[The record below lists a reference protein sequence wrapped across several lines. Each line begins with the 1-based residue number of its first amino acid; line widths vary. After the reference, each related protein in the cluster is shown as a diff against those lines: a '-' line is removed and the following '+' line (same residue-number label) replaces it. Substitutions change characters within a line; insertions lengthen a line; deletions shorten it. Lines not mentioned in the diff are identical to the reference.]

1 MKFTTE
7 RIVPHMP
14 ECQPALRTH
23 LARYRFVEPFVQG
36 AVVLDIG
43 CGCGY
48 GSYHLALAGAERVL
62 GIDLSPEAITY
73 ARSHYA
79 VANLDFFVADVTA
92 LAFLDE
98 TFDTVVG
105 LEVLEHVDG
114 QRRLIAETHRVL
126 KRGGRI
132 VISTP
137 NGDLFSPKGA
147 PLNPWHVR
155 EFSRDEFVDA
165 LASYFQDIRL
175 WGQTVKTPAALSFT
189 RLHLRMQRH
198 IATRDS
204 LFVRAIELGYGQARK
219 ALMALTRLL
228 VKATK
233 NDQVVFAEAGDLPAR
248 SVWYFVGVGCKG
260 SSLDVGQNQLPAL

>member
-1 MKFTTE
+1 
-7 RIVPHMP
+7 MP

-23 LARYRFVEPFVQG
+23 LARYRFVESFVQD
-36 AVVLDIG
+36 AVVLDAG

-48 GSYHLALAGAERVL
+48 GSHHLALAGAERVL
-62 GIDLSPEAITY
+62 GIDLSPEAVEY

-79 VANLDFFVADVTA
+79 AANLDFIVADVTA
-92 LAFLDE
+92 LALLDE
-98 TFDTVVG
+98 TFDAVIG
-105 LEVLEHVDG
+105 LEVLEHVDE
-114 QRRLIAETHRVL
+114 QRRLIAEAHRVL
-126 KRGGRI
+126 KHGGHI
-132 VISTP
+132 VVSTP

-175 WGQTVKTPAALSFT
+175 WGQTVKAPGALALT
-189 RLHLRMQRH
+189 RLHLRMQRY
-198 IATRDS
+198 IATRES
-204 LFVRAIELGYGQARK
+204 LFIRAIELGYGQARK
-219 ALMALTRLL
+219 ALMALTRLV
-228 VKATK
+228 VKAVK
-233 NDQVVFAEAGDLPAR
+233 NDQVVFAKAGDLPTR